1 MAPTGYGLGEKT
13 SLAYSARLL
22 AGFASRGST
31 GRPRSARASCREA
44 GATCASASPS
54 VYDIKA
60 LHEATFYGLPM
71 YRLGSTGQVMGS
83 FLPEEGTPSGPP
95 PANATTSV
103 TYQPAA
109 SALEQV
115 TTPDGSYFTVAG
127 APPQVTPNQPI
138 QPLTSIDLLVAERQ
152 AHRPGR
158 RPRADDVLRHRGL
171 DPVYATESVAAVP
184 TSAPEP
190 AVRSPRSHPGPRRSS
205 PPWTRASSHA
215 SLAFI
220 PGQFAT
226 DGSGGGT
233 GNQRIFTK
241 ATFTVN
247 WSASSDFERPDISTV
262 SATLTGTPRRFRVCS
277 PATDVN
283 RGVLLFLPSG
293 GPTRRTGCTSSWS
306 SPRSAAGWA
315 RPRWPPA
322 SPRSASST
330 PALRRRRQL
339 WRQHEQGSQLH
350 GLSLHAAVLAGRR
363 SRAGVQRPVP
373 RSDHGDDHG
382 ARRAA
387 FTASVDDLP
396 PISCTGTC
404 FVTVTGDGAHVV
416 RAVSGGITTE
426 AAIPIDTP
434 SAGGRVAARRPG
446 LATARARSSPT
457 SFSCSSALTVTACGG
472 PSRSTPPHPDH
483 TVSFT
488 ATDQFGLS
496 TTVQRTYIVDGTPP
510 TLSFGSGPPVITNA
524 GHRHVQ
530 VLGRRPRRARL
541 LGGLHLQ
548 ARRRSGRA
556 VHVALRGDVAIAP

>member
-1 MAPTGYGLGEKT
+1 MT
-13 SLAYSARLL
+13 SYDI
-22 AGFASRGST
+22 AGF
-31 GRPRSARASCREA
+31 
-44 GATCASASPS
+44 
-54 VYDIKA
+54 
-60 LHEATFYGLPM
+60 
-71 YRLGSTGQVMGS
+71 
-83 FLPEEGTPSGPP
+83 
-95 PANATTSV
+95 
-103 TYQPAA
+103 
-109 SALEQV
+109 
-115 TTPDGSYFTVAG
+115 
-127 APPQVTPNQPI
+127 
-138 QPLTSIDLLVAERQ
+138 
-152 AHRPGR
+152 
-158 RPRADDVLRHRGL
+158 
-171 DPVYATESVAAVP
+171 DPVYATESVGAVP

-190 AVRSPRSHPGPRRSS
+190 AVKVAAFPSRTSQVITTVDQGKLD
-205 PPWTRASSHA
+205 A
-215 SLAFI
+215 SLAFM

-226 DGSGGGT
+226 DGSGGGK

-262 SATLTGTPRRFRVCS
+262 SATLTGTTASFRVCS

-293 GPTRRTGCTSSWS
+293 GPNPQDWVHVELVKSTLGCWVGTATV
-306 SPRSAAGWA
+306 AAGVTTIGQFHTMLCDVAGNCGASTNKA
-315 RPRWPPA
+315 RNYTASPSTQLFSLAVDPGPA
-322 SPRSASST
+322 SNGLYPDPTTVTITA
-330 PALRRRRQL
+330 PA
-339 WRQHEQGSQLH
+339 GTT
-350 GLSLHAAVLAGRR
+350 
-363 SRAGVQRPVP
+363 
-373 RSDHGDDHG
+373 
-382 ARRAA
+382 

-426 AAIPIDTP
+426 AAIPIDSHPPVVDVTSP
-434 SAGGRVAARRPG
+434 PAGARYRQGEVVA
-446 LATARARSSPT
+446 T

-472 PSRSTPPHPDH
+472 PESLDTATPGSH

-524 GHRHVQ
+524 GTATFN
-530 VLGRRPRRARL
+530 VLGRRPRRAGLRR
-541 LGGLHLQ
+541 GLHLQ